1 MHNIIHIYKF
11 EFLSTSPIIIIIICR
26 VHVFQARL
34 GQAPWIDGIWAR
46 RTHYNEFVESGSKSW
61 ARMRQWLMW
70 QVEMIEQELRTQ
82 GRTSSQFEG
91 TSSSLDG
98 MNSHLVWFTRGM
110 KEEPGPLPSPSEP
123 PFLWEISY
131 LIWFLLWSILILH
144 LLVILT
150 HTCVHVPS
158 ATPFD
163 IL

>member
-34 GQAPWIDGIWAR
+34 GPMDRWDLGR

-61 ARMRQWLMW
+61 ARMRQRLMW

-82 GRTSSQFEG
+82 GRTGSQFEG

-98 MNSHLVWFTRGM
+98 MNSHLVWFTKGM
-110 KEEPGPLPSPSEP
+110 KEEPGPLLSPSEP
-123 PFLWEISY
+123 HFLWEISY
-131 LIWFLLWSILILH
+131 LIWFLLWFILILH
-144 LLVILT
+144 LLVIIA

-163 IL
+163 VL